1 MATYLNKII
10 LIVFLPVLLLA
21 KDPGLEQIYNDIL
34 LTYSAVYSYE
44 SSFEQENYWKEIDI
58 NKFSKGMM
66 YYNRENLLMKYSQP
80 EGQILLIDV
89 NSMTMY
95 DPVSKQAILSGDIT
109 VAIRPDELIIQYW
122 DKSQKKVID
131 QFDNTVK
138 IELIT
143 PDDEI
148 ITITISNKIVT
159 EFSIV
164 DINENYV
171 IYKFYDILINKTLPE
186 NIFKLVLPEDINILD
201 TRNNKQP
208 E

>member
-1 MATYLNKII
+1 
-10 LIVFLPVLLLA
+10 
-21 KDPGLEQIYNDIL
+21 
-34 LTYSAVYSYE
+34 
-44 SSFEQENYWKEIDI
+44 
-58 NKFSKGMM
+58 
-66 YYNRENLLMKYSQP
+66 
-80 EGQILLIDV
+80 
-89 NSMTMY
+89 
-95 DPVSKQAILSGDIT
+95 
-109 VAIRPDELIIQYW
+109 
-122 DKSQKKVID
+122 
-131 QFDNTVK
+131 VK